1 MKKLFNSLQS
11 RIIISIF
18 AAGIVPIIILHMIV
32 LNACHASFV
41 YQRMSEI
48 RHRCS
53 LISTQLGVY
62 SEIEESMTSETAERL
77 NWYSEAYGG
86 RLLVVDDE
94 FRIVLDTYSVQKG
107 KTCVSDAVFGAF
119 SGNTYEHYDS
129 SSGYLEFVLPVTYS
143 GANEKIVTSALV
155 FSSTTSW
162 IGDSMKRARMYL
174 YFIEGVLVCLLLFVS
189 VYVSYLI
196 CAPVN
201 RVTHEIEKLNVGSF
215 NADISGLTSYREID
229 GIIDSS
235 SQVIRHYQQM
245 EESQEQFVSNVSHEL
260 RTPMT
265 SVRVLADSLIGQSN
279 IPEEVYQE
287 FLGDISVEID
297 RESRIIEDL
306 LSMSRLGK
314 SSDSM
319 HISQVNINEFI
330 LDIMRRLKPIAEG
343 RKIELVYESFRQ
355 VNADIDEVKLSQ
367 AFVNLIENAIK
378 YNRDGGYVKVSL
390 DSDHAYFYLK
400 VADNGI
406 GIPQDALP
414 HIFDRFYRVDKARSR
429 ATGGTGL
436 GLSIVRTIILLHYGV
451 IKAES
456 TYGEGTTF
464 TVRIPLTHVDT
475 TGGRV

>member
-1 MKKLFNSLQS
+1 MKRVFESLQS
-11 RIIISIF
+11 RIIVSIF
-18 AAGIVPIIILHMIV
+18 AAGIIPIVILHLII
-32 LNACHASFV
+32 LNACNASFV

-53 LISTQLGVY
+53 LITTQLGTY
-62 SEIEESMTSETAERL
+62 SSIEESLTPEVAERL

-86 RLLVVDDE
+86 RLLVIDDE
-94 FRIVLDTYSVQKG
+94 YRIILDTYQAQKG
-107 KTCVSDAVFGAF
+107 KTCISDAVFAAF
-119 SGNTYEHYDS
+119 EGGIYEHYAS
-129 SSGYLEFVLPVTYS
+129 NSQYLEFVLPITYS
-143 GANEKIVTSALV
+143 GANEKMVTSALV
-155 FSSTTSW
+155 FSSTTRW
-162 IGDSMKRARMYL
+162 IGDSMKRTKMYVF
-174 YFIEGVLVCLLLFVS
+174 FIEGVLVCLLIFAS
-189 VYVSYLI
+189 FYISYLI
-196 CAPVN
+196 SAPVK
-201 RVTHEIEKLNVGSF
+201 RVTREIEKLNVGNF
-215 NADISGLTSYREID
+215 NTDISGLTSYKEID
-229 GIIDSS
+229 GIIETS
-235 SQVIRHYQQM
+235 SQAIQHYQEM

-265 SVRVLADSLIGQSN
+265 SIRVLADSLIGQSN

-306 LSMSRLGK
+306 LSMARLGK
-314 SSDSM
+314 GNESM
-319 HISQVNINEFI
+319 NISQVNINEFI

-343 RKIELVYESFRQ
+343 RKIELIYESFRQ

-400 VADNGI
+400 VTDNGI

-414 HIFDRFYRVDKARSR
+414 HVFERFYRVDKARSR
-429 ATGGTGL
+429 VTGGTGL

-464 TVRIPLTHVDT
+464 TVRIPLNHVDI
-475 TGGRV
+475 TGGLG

>member
-1 MKKLFNSLQS
+1 MKKLFKSLQS

-18 AAGIVPIIILHMIV
+18 AAGIIPIAILHMII
-32 LNACHASFV
+32 LNTCSASLV
-41 YQRMSEI
+41 YQRMSEV

-53 LISTQLGVY
+53 MIATQLGTY
-62 SEIEESMTSETAERL
+62 SEVSESLTSEMMERL

-94 FRIVLDTYSVQKG
+94 FRIVLDTYSAQKG
-107 KTCVSDAVFGAF
+107 KTIISDAVFGAF
-119 SGNTYEHYDS
+119 SGNTYEHYDANS
-129 SSGYLEFVLPVTYS
+129 EYLEFVIPVTYS
-143 GANEKIVTSALV
+143 GANEKLVTSALV

-174 YFIEGVLVCLLLFVS
+174 YFLEGVLVCLLLFAS
-189 VYVSYLI
+189 IYISYLI
-196 CAPVN
+196 CSPVN
-201 RVTHEIEKLNVGSF
+201 RVTREIEKLNVGSF
-215 NADISGLTSYREID
+215 EADISGLTSYREID
-229 GIIDSS
+229 AIIDSS
-235 SQVIRHYQQM
+235 SQVIRHYQEM

-265 SVRVLADSLIGQSN
+265 SVRVLADSLIGQSS

-306 LSMSRLGK
+306 LSTSRLGK
-314 SSDSM
+314 GSDSM
-319 HISQVNINEFI
+319 NISQVNINEFI

-343 RKIELVYESFRQ
+343 RKIELIYESFRQ

-414 HIFDRFYRVDKARSR
+414 HVFDRFYRVDKARSR
-429 ATGGTGL
+429 ETGGTGL

-475 TGGRV
+475 TGGRT